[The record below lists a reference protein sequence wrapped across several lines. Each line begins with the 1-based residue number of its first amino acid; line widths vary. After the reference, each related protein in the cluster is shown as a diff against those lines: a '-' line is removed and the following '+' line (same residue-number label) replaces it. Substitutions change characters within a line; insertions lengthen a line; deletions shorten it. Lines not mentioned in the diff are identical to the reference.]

1 MRFDPR
7 FMTMVA
13 RKSGKILAKKAVKH
27 VSLKL
32 AKERRTS
39 DSAAVSEDRK
49 DGFHIVGIGASAGGL
64 KALESFFSTMP
75 VNCGMSF
82 IVISHLDPKHSSMLP
97 DLLKR
102 YTKIMVDRAQDG
114 IRVERDRIYVIP
126 PNKEMTLVR
135 GTLVVRKPSEP
146 HGQRFPID
154 TFFRSL
160 ARDQKQRA
168 ICIILS
174 GTGTD
179 GTLGLRGIKAEGGM
193 AMAQATASAEYDGMP
208 TSAIGTGLVDYILPA
223 EKMPARL
230 VKYVNDP
237 HLKVDPQAV
246 TLAEQPPETMEELFH
261 LLESQTGHGFSSYKK
276 STIGRRVE
284 RRMGAQNI
292 KSLSSYIRFI
302 QRNPAEIHT
311 LFKELLIGVTHFFR
325 DPEAFKSLS
334 QVLSATLKKHPKDST
349 FRIWTPGCSTGEE
362 PYSLAILLYE
372 CMSSLRKYFPA
383 QIFATDIDS
392 QAINLA
398 RAGVYSASA
407 VAELTAARL
416 KRFFLK
422 DNGAYRVK
430 KEIRD
435 MLIFAEQD
443 LIRDPAFSKLD
454 LVACRN
460 LLIYLEP
467 ELQKQLLHLFH
478 YALKPGGLLFL
489 GTSESIGNF
498 SHLFSPVD
506 KKSKIFRRRNAG
518 AFANEAVGQFLAR
531 PLRRGRTEVAP
542 GRAGK
547 DDKGPV
553 ITNVTEMKLLE
564 KYTSPSVLINQN
576 GEIVYAFGRTGKYL
590 ELAQGHAA
598 LSIQEMAHPGIKDAL
613 VAAIHESGSQ
623 KKRVA
628 VQGLIL
634 SPEAE
639 LNRIKISVEPLGGKP
654 DGSVEMM
661 VVTFE
666 DIEPIEMKGGTPK
679 RGRATGRGAQ
689 LEREL
694 KVTREHLKRSI
705 EEAELSNEELKSANE
720 ESQSTNE
727 ELQSANEELETSKE
741 ELQSINEELVTVN
754 AELQGKIEE
763 LTVAND
769 DVRNLLDNT
778 NIATIFLDK
787 QLRIKRF
794 TPAATQIVNLIPTDV
809 GRPLSHLVSNLEI
822 PFDTEAK
829 EVLDR
834 LATKEMEVRNNEGRS
849 YLSRIMPYRTVDD
862 LVDGVVITFTDIT
875 ESKRA
880 LVQQEMLEYLKSI
893 VATVRDSLVV
903 LDGDLKVITASRSFY
918 QTFQVQ
924 PESTEGVLLYELGDG
939 QWNIPSLRE
948 LLEKILAT
956 NASFEDF
963 AVEHDFPGIGHK
975 KMLLNAR
982 KVYREDIDTGRILLA
997 IEDTTGAL

>member
-1 MRFDPR
+1 
-7 FMTMVA
+7 MVA
-13 RKSGKILAKKAVKH
+13 RKSRKIFAKKTAKTG
-27 VSLKL
+27 SRKL
-32 AKERRTS
+32 TKVRRTS
-39 DSAAVSEDRK
+39 HSAAVSENVK
-49 DGFHIVGIGASAGGL
+49 DGFPIVGIGASAGGL

-82 IVISHLDPKHSSMLP
+82 IVVSHLDPKHSSMLP
-97 DLLKR
+97 DLLRR
-102 YTKIMVDRAQDG
+102 YTKITVDQAQDG
-114 IRVERDRIYVIP
+114 MRVERDHIYVIT

-135 GTLVVRKPSEP
+135 GTLMLRKPSEP
-146 HGQRFPID
+146 HGQRFPIN
-154 TFFRSL
+154 TFLRSL

-168 ICIILS
+168 ICVILS

-179 GTLGLRGIKAEGGM
+179 GTLGLPAVKAEGGM

-208 TSAIGTGLVDYILPA
+208 RSAIATGLVDYILPA

-230 VKYVNDP
+230 VKYVNHL
-237 HLKVDPQAV
+237 HLKGDPRAV
-246 TLAEQPPETMEELFH
+246 TRTEQPPEPMEELFH

-284 RRMGAQNI
+284 RRMGAHNI
-292 KSLSSYIRFI
+292 KSLSSYLRFI

-325 DPEAFKSLS
+325 DPEAFKNLS
-334 QVLSATLKKHPKDST
+334 KVLSATLRKKPKDST
-349 FRIWTPGCSTGEE
+349 LRIWAPGCSTGEE
-362 PYSLAILLYE
+362 AYSLAILLHE
-372 CMSSLRKYFPA
+372 CMSSLKKHFPV

-398 RAGVYSASA
+398 RAGVYSASV
-407 VAELTAARL
+407 VAKLPAERL
-416 KRFFLK
+416 KRFFIK
-422 DNGAYRVK
+422 ENGAYRVK

-454 LVACRN
+454 LITCRN

-489 GTSESIGNF
+489 GTSESIGDF
-498 SHLFSPVD
+498 SNLFSPVD

-518 AFANEAVGQFLAR
+518 AFTNEAVGQFLAR
-531 PLRRGRTEVAP
+531 PPRRGRTEVAP
-542 GRAGK
+542 GRPGK

-553 ITNVTEMKLLE
+553 ITNVTEKKLLE

-576 GEIVYAFGRTGKYL
+576 GEIVYAFGQTGKYL
-590 ELAQGHAA
+590 ELPQGHAA
-598 LSIQEMAHPGIKDAL
+598 LHIQEMAHPGIKDVL

-623 KKRVA
+623 EKRVA

-639 LNRIKISVEPLGGKP
+639 LERIKISVEPLWDKP
-654 DGSVEMM
+654 DGGVEMM

-666 DIEPIEMKGGTPK
+666 DIGPIEIKGGTAK
-679 RGRATGRGAQ
+679 RVRATARGAQ

-694 KVTREHLKRSI
+694 KVVRERLKRSI
-705 EEAELSNEELKSANE
+705 EDVELSNEELKSANE

-741 ELQSINEELVTVN
+741 ELQSTNEELVTVN

-778 NIATIFLDK
+778 NIATIFLDT

-794 TPAATQIVNLIPTDV
+794 TPAATKIVNLIPTDI
-809 GRPLSHLVSNLEI
+809 GRPLSHLVSNLELS
-822 PFDTEAK
+822 FDTEAT
-829 EVLDR
+829 EVLDT
-834 LATKEMEVRNNEGRS
+834 LAPKEMEARSKEGQS
-849 YLSRIMPYRTVDD
+849 YLCRIMPYRTVDN

-880 LVQQEMLEYLKSI
+880 LGQQEMLEYLKSI
-893 VATVRDSLVV
+893 VETVRDPLVV
-903 LDGDLKVITASRSFY
+903 LDAGLKVITASRSFY
-918 QTFQVQ
+918 QTFKVQ
-924 PESTEGVLLYELGDG
+924 PESTEQMLLYELGNG

-956 NASFEDF
+956 NASFQDF
-963 AVEHDFPGIGHK
+963 GVEHDFPEIGHK

-982 KVYREDIDTGRILLA
+982 RVHREGNDTGRILLA
-997 IEDTTGAL
+997 IEDTTRVL

>member
-1 MRFDPR
+1 
-7 FMTMVA
+7 MTMVA
-13 RKSGKILAKKAVKH
+13 RKSGKIFAKKAAKPA
-27 VSLKL
+27 SRKL
-32 AKERRTS
+32 AKGRRTS

-64 KALESFFSTMP
+64 KALENFFSAMP
-75 VNCGMSF
+75 GNCGMSF
-82 IVISHLDPKHSSMLP
+82 IVVSHLDPKHTSMLP
-97 DLLKR
+97 DLLGR
-102 YTKIMVDRAQDG
+102 YTKIMVDQAQDG
-114 IRVERDRIYVIP
+114 MSVERNHIYVIP

-135 GTLVVRKPSEP
+135 GTLVLRKPSEP
-146 HGQRFPID
+146 HGQRFPIN
-154 TFFRSL
+154 TFLRSL

-168 ICIILS
+168 ICVILS

-179 GTLGLRGIKAEGGM
+179 GTLGLRAVKAEGGM

-208 TSAIGTGLVDYILPA
+208 RSAIATGLVDDVLPA

-230 VKYVNDP
+230 VKYVSDP
-237 HLKVDPQAV
+237 NSKGDPQIV
-246 TLAEQPPETMEELFH
+246 TRTEQSPEAMEELFR

-276 STIGRRVE
+276 STISRRVE
-284 RRMGAQNI
+284 RRMASHNI
-292 KSLSSYIRFI
+292 KSLSSYLRFI

-311 LFKELLIGVTHFFR
+311 LFRDLLIGVTHFFR

-334 QVLSATLKKHPKDST
+334 KVLNTTLRKRPEDST
-349 FRIWTPGCSTGEE
+349 LRIWSPGCSTGEE
-362 PYSLAILLYE
+362 PYSLAILLHE
-372 CMSSLRKYFPA
+372 CMNKLKRHFRV

-392 QAINLA
+392 QAIKMA
-398 RAGVYSASA
+398 RAGVYSGS
-407 VAELTAARL
+407 VVSELTAERL

-422 DNGAYRVK
+422 DNGVYRVK
-430 KEIRD
+430 QEIRD
-435 MLIFAEQD
+435 MVIFAEQD

-454 LVACRN
+454 LITCRN

-467 ELQKQLLHLFH
+467 ELQKQLLRLFH
-478 YALKPGGLLFL
+478 YALNPGGLLFL

-498 SHLFSPVD
+498 TNLFSPVD
-506 KKSKIFRRRNAG
+506 KKSKIFRRRNGG

-531 PLRRGRTEVAP
+531 PVTHAGTEVAP
-542 GRAGK
+542 GRPGK
-547 DDKGPV
+547 GQDDKRAV
-553 ITNVTEMKLLE
+553 VTNVTEKMLLE
-564 KYTSPSVLINQN
+564 KYTSPSVLINQK
-576 GEIVYAFGRTGKYL
+576 GEIVYAFGHTGKYL
-590 ELAQGHAA
+590 ELPQGHAA
-598 LSIQEMAHPGIKDAL
+598 LNIREMAYPGIKDGL
-613 VAAIHESGSQ
+613 AAAFHESAIR
-623 KKRVA
+623 KKRV
-628 VQGLIL
+628 VVEGLIL

-639 LNRIKISVEPLGGKP
+639 LNRIKISVEPLHGKP
-654 DGSVEMM
+654 DDSVEMM

-666 DIEPIEMKGGTPK
+666 DIGSVEMKGGTPK
-679 RGRATGRGAQ
+679 RGRATGRGPQ

-694 KVTREHLKRSI
+694 EVTRERLKRSI
-705 EEAELSNEELKSANE
+705 EEVELSNEELKSANE

-754 AELQGKIEE
+754 AELQGKIDE
-763 LTVAND
+763 LTVMND

-794 TPAATQIVNLIPTDV
+794 TPAATQIVNLIPTDI
-809 GRPLSHLVSNLEI
+809 GRPLNHLVSNLEI

-829 EVLDR
+829 EVLDT
-834 LATKEMEVRNNEGRS
+834 LTPKEMEVRNNEGRS

-893 VATVRDSLVV
+893 VATIRDSLVV

-948 LLEKILAT
+948 LLEKILTT
-956 NASFEDF
+956 NASFQDF

>member
-1 MRFDPR
+1 MRD
-7 FMTMVA
+7 
-13 RKSGKILAKKAVKH
+13 RKRTKIFAKAPKTGGGKTTRSHRVG
-27 VSLKL
+27 
-32 AKERRTS
+32 R
-39 DSAAVSEDRK
+39 SASASEDGK

-64 KALESFFSTMP
+64 KALENFFSTMP
-75 VNCGMSF
+75 NNCGMSF
-82 IVISHLDPKHSSMLP
+82 IVVSHLDPKHTSMLP
-97 DLLKR
+97 DLLGR
-102 YTKIMVDRAQDG
+102 YTKIMVDQAQDG
-114 IRVERDRIYVIP
+114 MSVERNHIYVIP

-135 GTLVVRKPSEP
+135 GTLVLRKPSEP
-146 HGQRFPID
+146 HGQRFPIN
-154 TFFRSL
+154 TFLRSL
-160 ARDQKQRA
+160 AWDQKQRA
-168 ICIILS
+168 ICVILS

-179 GTLGLRGIKAEGGM
+179 GTLGLRAVKAEGGM
-193 AMAQATASAEYDGMP
+193 TMAQAPASAEYDGMP
-208 TSAIGTGLVDYILPA
+208 RSAIATGLVDDVLPA

-230 VKYVNDP
+230 VKYVSDP
-237 HLKVDPQAV
+237 NSKGDPQIV
-246 TLAEQPPETMEELFH
+246 TRTEQSPEPMEELFR

-276 STIGRRVE
+276 STISRRVE
-284 RRMGAQNI
+284 RRMASHNI
-292 KSLSSYIRFI
+292 KSLSSYLRFI

-311 LFKELLIGVTHFFR
+311 LFSDLLIGVTHFFR

-334 QVLSATLKKHPKDST
+334 KVLNTTLRKRPQDST
-349 FRIWTPGCSTGEE
+349 LRIWSPGCSTGEE
-362 PYSLAILLYE
+362 PYSLAILLHE
-372 CMSSLRKYFPA
+372 CMNKLKRHFRV

-392 QAINLA
+392 QAIRMA
-398 RAGVYSASA
+398 RAGVYAA
-407 VAELTAARL
+407 RVVTELTAARL
-416 KRFFLK
+416 KGFFLE
-422 DNGAYRVK
+422 DNGGYRVK
-430 KEIRD
+430 QEIRD
-435 MLIFAEQD
+435 MVIFAEQD

-454 LVACRN
+454 LITCRN

-467 ELQKQLLHLFH
+467 ELQKQLLRLFH
-478 YALKPGGLLFL
+478 YALNPGGLLFL
-489 GTSESIGNF
+489 GMSESIGNF
-498 SHLFSPVD
+498 TNLFSPVD
-506 KKSKIFRRRNAG
+506 KKSKIFRRRNGG

-531 PLRRGRTEVAP
+531 PVTHAGTEVAP
-542 GRAGK
+542 GRPGK
-547 DDKGPV
+547 GQDDKRAV
-553 ITNVTEMKLLE
+553 VTNVTEKMLLG
-564 KYTSPSVLINQN
+564 KYSSPSVLINQK
-576 GEIVYAFGRTGKYL
+576 GEIVYAFGHTGKYL
-590 ELAQGHAA
+590 ELPQGHAA
-598 LSIQEMAHPGIKDAL
+598 LNIREMAYPGIKDAL
-613 VAAIHESGSQ
+613 AAAFHESVSR
-623 KKRVA
+623 KKRVT
-628 VQGLIL
+628 VEGLIL

-639 LNRIKISVEPLGGKP
+639 LNRIKISIEPLQVKP

-661 VVTFE
+661 VVTF
-666 DIEPIEMKGGTPK
+666 DNIGVEMKEGTPK
-679 RGRATGRGAQ
+679 RRGAGHGTQ

-694 KVTREHLKRSI
+694 KATRERLKRSI
-705 EEAELSNEELKSANE
+705 EEVELSNQELKSANE

-754 AELQGKIEE
+754 AELQGKIDE
-763 LTVAND
+763 LTVMND

-787 QLRIKRF
+787 QLRVKRF

-809 GRPLSHLVSNLEI
+809 GRPLSHLVSNLKI
-822 PFDTEAK
+822 SFNTEAK
-829 EVLDR
+829 EVLDT
-834 LATKEMEVRNNEGRS
+834 LATKEMEVRSKDGQL
-849 YLSRIMPYRTVDD
+849 YLERIMPYRTVDD

-875 ESKRA
+875 EIKKA
-880 LVQQEMLEYLKSI
+880 LAQQEMLEYLKSI

-982 KVYREDIDTGRILLA
+982 RVHREGIDTGRILLA